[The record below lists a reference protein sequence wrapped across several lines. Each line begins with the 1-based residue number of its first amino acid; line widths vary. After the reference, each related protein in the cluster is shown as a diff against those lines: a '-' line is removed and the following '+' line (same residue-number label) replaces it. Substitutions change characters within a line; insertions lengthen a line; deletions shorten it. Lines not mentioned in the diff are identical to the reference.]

1 MIEINNTYTPGF
13 CGMTESDTW
22 KVVFVTPAPVYG
34 PLQEMKRHNDTD
46 EVFVLIEGGATIYT
60 IEDEGECATALERGR
75 AYNVK
80 RATWH
85 HVKTTPDAL
94 LFVVEHSNTSKENT
108 EVRDPHPEEGVLG

>member
-1 MIEINNTYTPGF
+1 MIEISTVSKKGFCLQTTHPGF
-13 CGMTESDTW
+13 KTAFITHSEE
-22 KVVFVTPAPVYG
+22 YG
-34 PLQEMKRHNDTD
+34 EKKTFKRHLETD
-46 EVFVLIEGGATIYT
+46 EVFVLIEGGATIYS
-60 IEDEGECATALERGR
+60 IEDEGERATALDRGR